1 MANNFDKYSDS
12 ALFSKIGAM
21 SSTLIENPTDYGLT
35 LDQVEELQDANNAF
49 NLAIDLA
56 LSTDQV
62 KLSAYQAKFAQRAE
76 LLSILGSITKRV
88 YGDPNV
94 DDKAL
99 TNAGF
104 APRPG
109 KPQFNTPNVP
119 TNATATVAGPS
130 EVLIKWN
137 RNGNPSPTQFIV
149 EQQTP
154 TGWIQIASVT
164 SSKFIHTGIVAGEPQ
179 TYRVYAQRGNRRSF
193 NSNEAAIWSESE
205 GSGLSLAA

>member
-1 MANNFDKYSDS
+1 MANSFDKYSDS
-12 ALFSKIGAM
+12 TLNSKISAM
-21 SSTLIENPTDYGLT
+21 TSTLIEKPLEYGLT
-35 LDQVEELQDANNAF
+35 LDQVEELQDANTAF
-49 NLAIDLA
+49 NLTIEIAQLA
-56 LSTDQV
+56 DQN
-62 KLSAYQAKFAQRAE
+62 KLAAFQAKFAQRAE
-76 LLSILGSITKRV
+76 LLTILGSLTKRV

-99 TNAGF
+99 TDAGF
-104 APRPG
+104 ATRPG
-109 KPQFNTPNVP
+109 KPQYRTPNAP

-130 EVLIKWN
+130 EVLIKWS

-164 SSKFIHTGIVAGEPQ
+164 SSKFIHSGIVAGEPQ